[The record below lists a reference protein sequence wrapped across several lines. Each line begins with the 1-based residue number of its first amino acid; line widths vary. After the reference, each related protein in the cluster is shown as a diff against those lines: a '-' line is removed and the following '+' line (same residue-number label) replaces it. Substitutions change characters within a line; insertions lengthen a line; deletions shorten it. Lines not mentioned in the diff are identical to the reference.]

1 MLKEV
6 SLRMRLYSLSYI
18 VLLKLFMIEI
28 SEFLEDLDDWMNE
41 HLNKR
46 R

>member
-1 MLKEV
+1 
-6 SLRMRLYSLSYI
+6 MRLYSLSYI

-28 SEFLEDLDDWMNE
+28 SEFLEDLDDWINE

-46 R
+46 RRENDQRL

>member
-1 MLKEV
+1 
-6 SLRMRLYSLSYI
+6 MRLYSLSYI
-18 VLLKLFMIEI
+18 VLLKLFMLEI
-28 SEFLEDLDDWMNE
+28 SEFLEDLDDWINE